1 MGDEPDDLVG
11 FAARMFDAEAA
22 APIYVSVDGRTVDA
36 THVRACARRFVEE
49 RLVRACDPLGLRSVE
64 VRHDELVD
72 AVFTWG
78 SLVIDEARAAGLV
91 DEVAAEGHAVVDGR
105 SDGATL
111 VKRAPSTRAGPAP

>member
-1 MGDEPDDLVG
+1 MGDDDLVG
-11 FAARMFDAEAA
+11 FAARMLDAEAA
-22 APIYVSVDGRTVDA
+22 GPVYVSVDGRTVDP

-78 SLVIDEARAAGLV
+78 SLVIDEARAAALV
-91 DEVAAEGHAVVDGR
+91 DEVAAEGHAVVVER
-105 SDGATL
+105 AAAASH
-111 VKRAPSTRAGPAP
+111 VKRGRAGP